1 MKIVHVLASA
11 LVVVCCLAAE
21 PTWNPADAVKEA
33 EQDIR
38 TGHIKFYWAG
48 SIASRPVGVPFEVAK
63 IILRRTLELAVSPTT
78 YHFEND
84 RKNMP
89 AGTTRRFTPTL
100 LRSIDAC
107 RTPNCSLVLPNI
119 ALALPDDA
127 TLSRLLVG
135 TWHGHRHDTEYRA
148 DGTWIMDPPDE
159 GDNSRGKWRIEHG
172 RLIETW
178 RFRDESSDSTSVEE
192 IIELTEKVFKSR
204 IISQEG
210 PGKPEGQVLPS
221 EIFTVTRVTT
231 KK

>member
-1 MKIVHVLASA
+1 MRAALLIVA
-11 LVVVCCLAAE
+11 
-21 PTWNPADAVKEA
+21 
-33 EQDIR
+33 
-38 TGHIKFYWAG
+38 
-48 SIASRPVGVPFEVAK
+48 
-63 IILRRTLELAVSPTT
+63 
-78 YHFEND
+78 
-84 RKNMP
+84 
-89 AGTTRRFTPTL
+89 
-100 LRSIDAC
+100 
-107 RTPNCSLVLPNI
+107 LVLPNI

-148 DGTWIMDPPDE
+148 DGAWIMDPPDE

-192 IIELTEKVFKSR
+192 IIELTQKIFRSR

-221 EIFTVTRVTT
+221 QIFIVTRVTT

>member
-1 MKIVHVLASA
+1 MRATLVIVA
-11 LVVVCCLAAE
+11 LIA
-21 PTWNPADAVKEA
+21 PT
-33 EQDIR
+33 
-38 TGHIKFYWAG
+38 
-48 SIASRPVGVPFEVAK
+48 
-63 IILRRTLELAVSPTT
+63 
-78 YHFEND
+78 
-84 RKNMP
+84 
-89 AGTTRRFTPTL
+89 
-100 LRSIDAC
+100 
-107 RTPNCSLVLPNI
+107 I

-172 RLIETW
+172 RLMETW
-178 RFRDESSDSTSVEE
+178 RFSDESSDSTSVEE
-192 IIELTEKVFKSR
+192 IIELTEKIFKSR

-221 EIFTVTRVTT
+221 EIFTVTRVTE

>member
-1 MKIVHVLASA
+1 MRYAFFLFA
-11 LVVVCCLAAE
+11 L
-21 PTWNPADAVKEA
+21 
-33 EQDIR
+33 
-38 TGHIKFYWAG
+38 
-48 SIASRPVGVPFEVAK
+48 IA
-63 IILRRTLELAVSPTT
+63 
-78 YHFEND
+78 
-84 RKNMP
+84 
-89 AGTTRRFTPTL
+89 
-100 LRSIDAC
+100 
-107 RTPNCSLVLPNI
+107 PNI

-192 IIELTEKVFKSR
+192 VIELAEKVFKSR

-221 EIFTVTRVTT
+221 EIFTVNRVTT

>member
-1 MKIVHVLASA
+1 MRAALLIVA
-11 LVVVCCLAAE
+11 
-21 PTWNPADAVKEA
+21 
-33 EQDIR
+33 
-38 TGHIKFYWAG
+38 
-48 SIASRPVGVPFEVAK
+48 
-63 IILRRTLELAVSPTT
+63 
-78 YHFEND
+78 
-84 RKNMP
+84 
-89 AGTTRRFTPTL
+89 
-100 LRSIDAC
+100 
-107 RTPNCSLVLPNI
+107 LVLPNI

-135 TWHGHRHDTEYRA
+135 TWHGPRHDTEYRA

-178 RFRDESSDSTSVEE
+178 RFRDESSDSTSTEE
-192 IIELTEKVFKSR
+192 IIELTEKIFKSG

-210 PGKPEGQVLPS
+210 PGKPDGQVLRS

>member
-1 MKIVHVLASA
+1 MRTAFVIVA
-11 LVVVCCLAAE
+11 LIV
-21 PTWNPADAVKEA
+21 PAIV
-33 EQDIR
+33 
-38 TGHIKFYWAG
+38 
-48 SIASRPVGVPFEVAK
+48 
-63 IILRRTLELAVSPTT
+63 
-78 YHFEND
+78 
-84 RKNMP
+84 
-89 AGTTRRFTPTL
+89 
-100 LRSIDAC
+100 
-107 RTPNCSLVLPNI
+107 
-119 ALALPDDA
+119 LALPDDA

-135 TWHGHRHDTEYRA
+135 TWRGHRHDTQYRS

-178 RFRDESSDSTSVEE
+178 RFSDESSDSTSVEE
-192 IIELTEKVFKSR
+192 IIELTEKIFKSR